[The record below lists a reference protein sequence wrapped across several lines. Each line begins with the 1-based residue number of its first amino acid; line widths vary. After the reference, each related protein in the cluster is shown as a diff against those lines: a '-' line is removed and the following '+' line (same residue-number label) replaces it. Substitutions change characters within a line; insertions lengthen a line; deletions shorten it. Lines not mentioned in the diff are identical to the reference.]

1 MLGMGET
8 ESEVKDL
15 LRDLKES
22 ACDIVTLGQ
31 YLAPGPDYYPVKR
44 FVSPEEFLNY
54 EEIARAIGFKAVLCG
69 PLVRSS
75 YQAEKNYLC
84 TI

>member
-1 MLGMGET
+1 MPTFEHGNIKI
-8 ESEVKDL
+8 EVDEDGFMDDPSL
-15 LRDLKES
+15 W
-22 ACDIVTLGQ
+22 
-31 YLAPGPDYYPVKR
+31 
-44 FVSPEEFLNY
+44 N